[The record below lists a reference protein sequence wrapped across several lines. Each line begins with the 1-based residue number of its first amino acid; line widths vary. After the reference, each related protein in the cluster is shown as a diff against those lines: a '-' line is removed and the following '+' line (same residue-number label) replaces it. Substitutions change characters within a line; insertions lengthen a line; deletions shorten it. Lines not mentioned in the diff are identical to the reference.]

1 MSNSSNGLS
10 EFFDDD
16 VIDLTNIN
24 SSRDLPHK
32 EKDEKELD
40 DRNKIYSTILENYSK
55 YLNDTLV
62 NNKSNKKI
70 FLISLLIILGVV
82 IVGFFICIVLLK
94 DNIIAL
100 ITAFGTVISA
110 IIVIPTKMVEYLFNP
125 QETQQITEVIKN
137 IHDYD
142 KGVKEDLAKK

>member
-32 EKDEKELD
+32 EKGLD

-125 QETQQITEVIKN
+125 QETQQINEVIKN
-137 IHDYD
+137 IQDYD
-142 KGVKEDLAKK
+142 KAVREDLAKK